1 MITNSAGYN
10 KWLLID
16 SANTEVKK
24 DLYCPAIRRKQSDL
38 INFWLSVTSW
48 NAVDGS
54 LTATNFTNEDL
65 RMPIDVA
72 GTMVNYGN
80 LSVIT
85 QNEMVILTLPM

>member
-48 NAVDGS
+48 NAVDGVVDGYEFYQRS
-54 LTATNFTNEDL
+54 FKNANWCRRYD
-65 RMPIDVA
+65 
-72 GTMVNYGN
+72 G
-80 LSVIT
+80 
-85 QNEMVILTLPM
+85 